1 VAKAK
6 VTVPSRV
13 YAPSGALD
21 SGNERIVSLPN
32 LTTDDN
38 GVKITF
44 TRESWPDGPPA
55 GAEILS
61 GVIEGSDDGGQ
72 TFYGL
77 CVFGYAGGDMTN
89 PKTGL
94 PVTVCGPTV
103 GWPEKNDGNGN
114 MIPQRPAQ
122 VQARIANSVTLRT
135 GITLEGV

>member
-6 VTVPSRV
+6 VAVASRN
-13 YAPSGALD
+13 YAPSGALG
-21 SGNERIVSLPN
+21 SGSERAVSLPN
-32 LTTDDN
+32 LTSDDT

-44 TRESWPDGPPA
+44 TRESWPDQA

-61 GVIEGSDDGGQ
+61 GIIEGSNDGGQ
-72 TFYGL
+72 TWDAL
-77 CVFGYAGGDMTN
+77 CLFGYAGGDMTN

-94 PVTVCGPTV
+94 PVTSCGPTV
-103 GWPEKNDGNGN
+103 YWPERNDGNGN